1 MNVEN
6 YLIEADKAFKIWKK
20 IPFKDRQK
28 LLINL
33 ASILK
38 SRAEEYGIIITKE
51 MNKPITQSITEIKKS
66 AGMIE
71 YYATLENIL
80 QPEVIPTEFDI
91 SEVHYEPMGVILGV
105 MPWNFPFWQVLRF
118 AVPSILAGNVVVLK
132 HASICFG
139 SGNKIEELFLEAGFP
154 RGVFKN
160 LEIGHQEV
168 ATILENPIV
177 KGVSLTGSGGAGG
190 QVAALAGKNIKKSLL
205 ELGGSD
211 AYIVLDDADVEKAA
225 KEGPKGKFQNA
236 GQVCNG
242 SKRFIILESI
252 KDRFMPIFIDE
263 VKTYVPGD
271 PMDKETKISMMA
283 RKDLADD
290 LEAQYKKALDH
301 GAEIILPLERI
312 SGLAF
317 NPGVILVQAGNPI
330 LREELFGPLAMVM
343 IAQDDEDCLQ
353 LANDIPFGLANSIWT
368 SNKER
373 AQFFIDN
380 LESGT
385 VSLNKATSSDTRLP
399 FGGVKQSGYGVEL
412 STHALKE
419 FTVTKTIVGF
429 L

>member
-1 MNVEN
+1 MNVDN
-6 YLIEADKAFKIWKK
+6 YLIEADKSFKNWRKT
-20 IPFKDRQK
+20 PFEDRQK
-28 LLINL
+28 LLSNL
-33 ASILK
+33 ASILR
-38 SRAEEYGIIITKE
+38 SRADDYGIIITQE
-51 MNKPITQSITEIKKS
+51 MNKPITQSIAEIIKS

-71 YYATLENIL
+71 YYAKAENSL
-80 QPEVIPTEFDI
+80 KTEVIPTEYTV

-118 AVPSILAGNVVVLK
+118 AIPSILAGNVVVLK

-154 RGVFKN
+154 KGVFQN

-168 ATILENPIV
+168 AAILESPIV

-225 KEGPKGKFQNA
+225 KEGPKGKLQNT
-236 GQVCNG
+236 GQVCNAA
-242 SKRFIILESI
+242 KRFIVLESV
-252 KDRFMPIFIDE
+252 KDRFITPFVEE
-263 VKTYVPGD
+263 VKTYLPGD

-290 LEAQYKKALDH
+290 LEAQYHKALDH
-301 GAEIILPLERI
+301 GAEIILPLERL
-312 SGLAF
+312 SDLAF
-317 NPGVILVQAGNPI
+317 KPGVILVKSGNPI
-330 LREELFGPLAMVM
+330 LQEELFGPLAMVM
-343 IAQDDEDCLQ
+343 IAKDDEDCLI
-353 LANDIPFGLANSIWT
+353 LANDIPFGLANSVWT
-368 SNKER
+368 SSKER

-385 VSLNKATSSDTRLP
+385 VTLNKSTSSDTRLP